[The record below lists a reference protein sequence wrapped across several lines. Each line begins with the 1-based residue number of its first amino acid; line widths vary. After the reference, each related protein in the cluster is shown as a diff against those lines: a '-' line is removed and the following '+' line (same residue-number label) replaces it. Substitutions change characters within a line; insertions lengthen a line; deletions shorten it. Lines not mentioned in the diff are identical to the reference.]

1 MLNADHARA
10 SQPRIPLK
18 SSGAYASQ
26 KLKSLSS
33 PSKYPFSRAN
43 VITSGAVSV
52 EVVEKQLVGGAL
64 ENYPDTPVSI
74 MPGSAVSKIVSV
86 KNLDEPAWVR
96 MAYTVTIRDASG
108 NVVELSAQQRD
119 QIITIDTDTAN
130 WTYKDGWWYCNKAL
144 VTGEESKPLFTE
156 VTFSGPEMGNTYQ
169 NCTVMIDVT
178 AQAVQKVHNGDS
190 VLDAAGWPVG

>member
-1 MLNADHARA
+1 MYKRMKKRLACCAMLCILLSLVVNSTLAYFTAEDTAR
-10 SQPRIPLK
+10 
-18 SSGAYASQ
+18 
-26 KLKSLSS
+26 
-33 PSKYPFSRAN
+33 N
-43 VITSGAVSV
+43 VITSGGIDVQ
-52 EVVEKQLVGGAL
+52 VVEKQLVGGAL

-86 KNLDEPAWVR
+86 KNLDGPAWVR

-144 VTGEESKPLFTE
+144 ATGEETKPLFTQ
-156 VTFSGPEMGNTYQ
+156 VVFSGSEMGNAYQ

-178 AQAVQKVHNGDS
+178 AQAVQKAHNGNT
-190 VLDAAGWPVG
+190 VMDAAGWPVG

>member
-1 MLNADHARA
+1 MYKRMKKRLACCAMLCILLSLVVNSTLAYFTAEDTAR
-10 SQPRIPLK
+10 
-18 SSGAYASQ
+18 
-26 KLKSLSS
+26 
-33 PSKYPFSRAN
+33 N
-43 VITSGAVSV
+43 VITSGGIDVQ
-52 EVVEKQLVGGAL
+52 VVEKQLVGGAL

-86 KNLDEPAWVR
+86 KNLDGPAWVR

-144 VTGEESKPLFTE
+144 ATGEETKPLFTQ
-156 VTFSGPEMGNTYQ
+156 VVFSGSEMGNAYQ

>member
-1 MLNADHARA
+1 MYKRMKKRFAYCAVLCILLSLVMNSTLAYFTAEETAR
-10 SQPRIPLK
+10 
-18 SSGAYASQ
+18 
-26 KLKSLSS
+26 
-33 PSKYPFSRAN
+33 N

-64 ENYPDTPVSI
+64 ENYPDTPISV

-96 MAYTVTIRDASG
+96 MTYTVTIRDASG

-144 VTGEESKPLFTE
+144 ATGEESKPLFTE

-178 AQAVQKVHNGDS
+178 AQAVQKVHNGDT
-190 VLDAAGWPVG
+190 VMDAAGWPVG

>member
-1 MLNADHARA
+1 MYKRMKKRFAYCAMLCILLSLVMGSTLAYFTAEDTAR
-10 SQPRIPLK
+10 
-18 SSGAYASQ
+18 
-26 KLKSLSS
+26 
-33 PSKYPFSRAN
+33 N
-43 VITSGAVSV
+43 VITSGGIDVQ
-52 EVVEKQLVGGAL
+52 VVEKQLVGGAL

-86 KNLDEPAWVR
+86 KNLDGPAWVR

-144 VTGEESKPLFTE
+144 ATGEETKPLFTQ
-156 VTFSGPEMGNTYQ
+156 VVFSGSEMGNAYQ

-178 AQAVQKVHNGDS
+178 AQAVQKAHNGNT
-190 VLDAAGWPVG
+190 VMDAAGWPVG